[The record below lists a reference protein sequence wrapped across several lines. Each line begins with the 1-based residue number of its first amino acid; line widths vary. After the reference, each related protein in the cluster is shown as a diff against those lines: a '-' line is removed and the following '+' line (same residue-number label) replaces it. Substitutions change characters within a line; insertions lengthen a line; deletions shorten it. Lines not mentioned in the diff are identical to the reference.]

1 MSGPR
6 LIVTNDDGI
15 AAEGLHALVRGL
27 AATSLPAVVLAP
39 SENRSGVSRNASYG
53 RPVALEELARVG
65 DIPHYSCR
73 GMPVD
78 CVRVGM
84 LGELAAD
91 AELVVSGINHG
102 PNLGDDT
109 LNSGT
114 VGAAIEGAL
123 LGATG
128 LAVSQQHF
136 DGHFHI
142 LDSFDPTTPVYD
154 HTATIAALFAA
165 AMLERTPPER
175 ALLNVNVPA
184 TVREPR
190 VEVTRLGRR
199 FYRRDSVFAGERDG
213 VHGLLTFGER
223 NGPPPPY
230 EDAPGTDFAALA
242 AGRVSA
248 TPATFAWHL
257 GDQGEV
263 LAGWAAE
270 ICAEVERRLPDA
282 LAEG

>member
-15 AAEGLHALVRGL
+15 AAEGLHALTRGL
-27 AATSLPAVVLAP
+27 AATGVPAVVLAP

-53 RPVALEELARVG
+53 RPVAIEQLAEAG
-65 DIPHYSCR
+65 GIPHYSCQ

-84 LGELAAD
+84 LGALGPE

-123 LGATG
+123 LGGTG

-142 LDSFDPTTPVYD
+142 LDSFDPTTPVYET
-154 HTATIAALFAA
+154 TAEIAALFAVA
-165 AMLERTPPER
+165 ILESEAPER
-175 ALLNVNVPA
+175 AVLNVNVPA
-184 TVREPR
+184 TVCERR
-190 VEVTRLGRR
+190 VELTRLGRR
-199 FYRRDSVFAGERDG
+199 FYPGDSLIEAERDG
-213 VHGLLTFGER
+213 VHGLLTYGER
-223 NGPPPPY
+223 GGPPPPY
-230 EDAPGTDFAALA
+230 EDEPGTDFAALA
-242 AGRVSA
+242 AGHVSA
-248 TPATFAWHL
+248 TPMSFAWHL
-257 GDQGEV
+257 EEREEA
-263 LAGWAAE
+263 LAVWAAAV
-270 ICAEVERRLPDA
+270 CAEVERRLADSF
-282 LAEG
+282 GG

>member
-1 MSGPR
+1 MSAPR

-27 AATSLPAVVLAP
+27 GAAELPAVTLAP
-39 SENRSGVSRNASYG
+39 AENRSGVSRNASYG
-53 RPVALEELARVG
+53 RPVAIERFADVG
-65 DIPHYSCR
+65 AIPHYSVR
-73 GMPVD
+73 GFPVD

-84 LGELAAD
+84 LGEIGAGAKLI
-91 AELVVSGINHG
+91 VSGINHG

-142 LDSFDPTTPVYD
+142 LDSHDPTTPVYD
-154 HTATIAALFAA
+154 TTAAIAAMFAA
-165 AMLERTPPER
+165 AMLGREAPER
-175 ALLNVNVPA
+175 AVLNVNVPA
-184 TVREPR
+184 TVREAR
-190 VEVTRLGRR
+190 VELTRLGRR
-199 FYRRDSVFAGERDG
+199 FYPDHSLIEAERDG
-213 VHGLLTFGER
+213 VHGFLTYGER

-230 EDAPGTDFAALA
+230 EDEPGTDFAALA

-248 TPATFAWHL
+248 TPMSFAWHRED
-257 GDQGEV
+257 GQEAV
-263 LAGWAAE
+263 AE
-270 ICAEVERRLPDA
+270 WGTGVCAEVERRLA
-282 LAEG
+282 ATLAEG

>member
-15 AAEGLHALVRGL
+15 AAEGLHALTRGL
-27 AATSLPAVVLAP
+27 AATGVPAVVLAP

-53 RPVALEELARVG
+53 RPVAIERLAEAG
-65 DIPHYSCR
+65 GIPHYSCQ

-84 LGELAAD
+84 LGELGGD

-123 LGATG
+123 LGGTG

-142 LDSFDPTTPVYD
+142 LDSFDPTTPVYET
-154 HTATIAALFAA
+154 TAEIAALFAVA
-165 AMLERTPPER
+165 ILASEAPER
-175 ALLNVNVPA
+175 AVINVNVPA

-190 VEVTRLGRR
+190 VELTRLGRR
-199 FYRRDSVFAGERDG
+199 FYPRHSLIEAERDG
-213 VHGLLTFGER
+213 VHGLLTYGER
-223 NGPPPPY
+223 GGPPPPY
-230 EDAPGTDFAALA
+230 EDEPGTDFAALA
-242 AGRVSA
+242 AGHVSA
-248 TPATFAWHL
+248 TPMSFAWHL
-257 GDQGEV
+257 EGRE
-263 LAGWAAE
+263 AE
-270 ICAEVERRLPDA
+270 IAAWATAVCAEVERRLADSF
-282 LAEG
+282 GG

>member
-1 MSGPR
+1 MSTPR
-6 LIVTNDDGI
+6 LIISNDDGI
-15 AAEGLHALVRGL
+15 AAEGLHALTRGL
-27 AATSLPAVVLAP
+27 AKTGLPAVVLAP
-39 SENRSGVSRNASYG
+39 SENRSGVSRNASYS
-53 RPVALEELARVG
+53 RPVATEQLAEVG
-65 DIPHYSCR
+65 GIPHYSV
-73 GMPVD
+73 GGFPVD
-78 CVRVGM
+78 CTRVGM
-84 LGELAAD
+84 LGEIAPA

-154 HTATIAALFAA
+154 TTAEIAALFAQ
-165 AMLERTPPER
+165 AMLEREAPER
-175 ALLNVNVPA
+175 AVINVNVPA
-184 TVREPR
+184 TVREPV

-199 FYRRDSVFAGERDG
+199 LYPPHSVIEGERDG
-213 VHGLLTFGER
+213 VHGFLTYGER

-230 EDAPGTDFAALA
+230 EDDPGTDFAALT
-242 AGRVSA
+242 AGHVSA
-248 TPATFAWHL
+248 TPASYAWHRE
-257 GDQGEV
+257 GQEAAV
-263 LAGWAAE
+263 TEWAAGV
-270 ICAEVERRLPDA
+270 CAEVERRL
-282 LAEG
+282 AETFAG